1 MPGVKLMDTTL
12 TLQIGESPDI
22 LVPTTRYYQL
32 HRDFFER
39 LRTEGRELWNYT
51 CCWPSA
57 PYLNRF
63 LDMPLLDVRLV
74 HWLNYY
80 TKCNGYLHWGFCFF
94 ADGIDPFQTPSI
106 PFKIFDD
113 SLEQYLPAGDTNII
127 YEYKG
132 EPIGSVRLEM
142 QRAGVEDY
150 ELLCMIKEKAK
161 AVELVSQC
169 ISEDFTGIKDV
180 TVFEKVYETLLEEA
194 SAKQTES

>member
-1 MPGVKLMDTTL
+1 M
-12 TLQIGESPDI
+12 
-22 LVPTTRYYQL
+22 
-32 HRDFFER
+32 
-39 LRTEGRELWNYT
+39 
-51 CCWPSA
+51 
-57 PYLNRF
+57 
-63 LDMPLLDVRLV
+63 
-74 HWLNYY
+74 
-80 TKCNGYLHWGFCFF
+80 
-94 ADGIDPFQTPSI
+94 
-106 PFKIFDD
+106 
-113 SLEQYLPAGDTNII
+113 PAGDTNII

-161 AVELVSQC
+161 SVELVSQC